1 MPNASDTLA
10 APVRGAAPAGP
21 APSGTSRNRKI
32 LAGAALAVGLVV
44 VALFPSAAPNAY
56 ILSAGVVILSY
67 ACTATSWNFMGG
79 FTGYISLGHA
89 AWFGL
94 GAYGTG
100 ILIRDAALPSF
111 VAWALAGVIVAVI
124 TVPVGIAALRV
135 RGASFVIVS
144 IAFVLIML
152 LVFQGWGSFTGGSN
166 GLVVPRPFPDLLRPV
181 HHQVFFYLFAALLAV
196 MLLLWWA
203 INRSRFGIGLKA
215 IREDEDKAE
224 ALGIPTRNYKLV
236 AYVISATFTGL
247 AGGMY
252 ALWFGD
258 LDPIFQF
265 SILLGSYMVLMALL
279 GGIRNLW
286 GPLVGAIIVGIGLEV
301 FKLQFGDTQFHL
313 VATGLLL
320 ALVVLFMPDGIIPA
334 VQSLLKRFGPQSSSI
349 REMTAAELAER
360 NRAAGVSGA
369 SVFAGRP
376 VEREGAADE
385 DAATPPTATTTNPG
399 GSDDRHRRTGDHHRR
414 LEPQHARPDEGLRRR
429 PRRRRRRRHLP
440 RGQDQRPHR
449 PERLRQDDVLQLR
462 HRHDQAGLGHGHV
475 QGPRHHGQG
484 PARHR
489 PRGDRAQLPAVPD
502 LPRMTV
508 LDNVLVAVRRTGIK
522 GLLAPARTE
531 AEVAKARQLLV
542 RVGIDHLENSE
553 ARDLSYG
560 QQKLLELAGVLMGDP
575 DTIMLDEPAGGVNPS
590 LIGRIGSLVQE
601 LNAEGTTFL
610 IVEHN
615 MDLVMS
621 LSHHVVVFDRG
632 APIAEGTP
640 DIVQSD
646 PRVLEAYLGV

>member
-1 MPNASDTLA
+1 MPNASSTLA
-10 APVRGAAPAGP
+10 APERAATAAPPTGR
-21 APSGTSRNRKI
+21 SGRRRIGVVVGLI
-32 LAGAALAVGLVV
+32 LAAAIIGI
-44 VALFPSAAPNAY
+44 FPAAAPNAY

-100 ILIRDAALPSF
+100 ILVRDLGLPSF
-111 VAWALAGVIVAVI
+111 VAWALAGVVVAII
-124 TVPVGIAALRV
+124 TVPIGIAALRV

-144 IAFVLIML
+144 IAFVLILL

-166 GLVVPRPFPDLLRPV
+166 GLVVPRPFPDLMRPV
-181 HHQVFFYLFAALLAV
+181 HHQVFFYLFAALLAA
-196 MLLLWWA
+196 MLVLWWA

-236 AYVISATFTGL
+236 AYIISATFTGL

-279 GGIRNLW
+279 GGIRHLF

-334 VQSLLKRFGPQSSSI
+334 VQAGIKRFGPQSSSI

-369 SVFAGRP
+369 SVFAGKNA
-376 VEREGAADE
+376 EREGVENE
-385 DAATPPTATTTNPG
+385 DAVTPTTEEK
-399 GSDDRHRRTGDHHRR
+399 R
-414 LEPQHARPDEGLRRR
+414 
-429 PRRRRRRRHLP
+429 
-440 RGQDQRPHR
+440 
-449 PERLRQDDVLQLR
+449 
-462 HRHDQAGLGHGHV
+462 
-475 QGPRHHGQG
+475 
-484 PARHR
+484 
-489 PRGDRAQLPAVPD
+489 
-502 LPRMTV
+502 
-508 LDNVLVAVRRTGIK
+508 
-522 GLLAPARTE
+522 
-531 AEVAKARQLLV
+531 
-542 RVGIDHLENSE
+542 
-553 ARDLSYG
+553 
-560 QQKLLELAGVLMGDP
+560 
-575 DTIMLDEPAGGVNPS
+575 
-590 LIGRIGSLVQE
+590 
-601 LNAEGTTFL
+601 
-610 IVEHN
+610 
-615 MDLVMS
+615 
-621 LSHHVVVFDRG
+621 
-632 APIAEGTP
+632 
-640 DIVQSD
+640 
-646 PRVLEAYLGV
+646 